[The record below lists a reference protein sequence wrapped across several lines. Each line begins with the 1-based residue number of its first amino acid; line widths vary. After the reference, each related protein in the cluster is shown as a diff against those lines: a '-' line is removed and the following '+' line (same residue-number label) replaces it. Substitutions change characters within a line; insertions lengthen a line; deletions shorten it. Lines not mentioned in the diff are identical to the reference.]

1 MAINSLRG
9 VAAAD
14 LLALLAEQPAD
25 ALKDLLQ
32 LILEHATNAQFD
44 EQIGAAPFERS
55 AQRRGWRNGSRE
67 RRFDTRLGTLEL
79 TLPRPR
85 EGGFTPGFLEHRKR
99 SERALVSAVLEA
111 VINGVSNRKIE
122 RLLSELG
129 VRSMSKSQVSVL
141 CKELDEKAAAFRQRP
156 LTAAYPYL
164 MLDALYEKV
173 RIDGKVI
180 SQAVV
185 IAYAVNEQG
194 FREVIGVDVVETE
207 SRESWTQF
215 LRSLVGRGLHGVQLV
230 VSDAHQGLK
239 AAIATVLTGAA
250 WQRCRVHLFRN
261 VLAHVNQSR
270 KAEVA
275 AAMRGCFEQPDPA
288 TAKLTAAAIVAR
300 YRKSCAKAME
310 IFEAGIDDALSFMAF
325 PVEHHRKLWSTN
337 PIEHLNREIRRR
349 TRSVGIFP
357 NHAAA
362 LRLITMILI
371 EQTEDWATERRYV
384 SEESMQRLK
393 ATPTTD

>member
-1 MAINSLRG
+1 MATESVRG
-9 VAAAD
+9 MSPAD
-14 LLALLAEQPAD
+14 LVALLSEQSGD
-25 ALKDLLQ
+25 TLKDLLQ
-32 LILEHATNAQFD
+32 LILEHATQAQFD
-44 EQIGAAPFERS
+44 EQIGASPFERS

-67 RRFDTRLGTLEL
+67 RRFDTRLGSLDMAI
-79 TLPRPR
+79 PRPR
-85 EGGFTPGFLEHRKR
+85 EGGFTPSFLEHRKR

-111 VINGVSNRKIE
+111 VINGVSNRKVE

-141 CKELDEKAAAFRQRP
+141 CKELDEKAAAFRQRR
-156 LTAAYPYL
+156 LTGAYPYL

-194 FREVIGVDVVETE
+194 IREVIGVDVVETE
-207 SRESWTQF
+207 SRESWTEF
-215 LRSLVGRGLHGVQLV
+215 LRGLVGRELRGVKLV
-230 VSDAHQGLK
+230 VSDAHSGLK
-239 AAIATVLTGAA
+239 SAIAAVLTGAA

-261 VLAHVNQSR
+261 VLAHVSHSR
-270 KAEVA
+270 KAEIA
-275 AAMRGCFEQPDPA
+275 AAMRGCFEQPDAAAAKA
-288 TAKLTAAAIVAR
+288 TAQIIVAR
-300 YRKSCAKAME
+300 YRKACTKAME
-310 IFEAGIDDALSFMAF
+310 IFESGIDDALSFMGF
-325 PVEHHRKLWSTN
+325 PGEHHVKLWSTN

-357 NHAAA
+357 NRESA

-371 EQTEDWATERRYV
+371 EQMEDWATERRYV
-384 SEESMQRLK
+384 SEESMQRLRT
-393 ATPTTD
+393 TPTTV